1 MKNEIPIVAIVGR
14 QNVGKSSL
22 LNALARRR
30 VSIVDAAP
38 GVTRDRVS
46 SLVTFH
52 GRACELVD
60 TGGIGMARDGALR
73 EDVDRQIEHAIQ
85 HADAVCLVVDAKDGL
100 MPLDRDL
107 AVRLRKSVRDVILV
121 VNKVDHPG
129 RGSEVADFAA
139 LGLGMPIALSAV
151 HRRNL
156 DALTERLAENLPG
169 EKVPPEADLRIA
181 VVGRRNVG
189 KSTYINALCGEE
201 RVIVSETP
209 GTTRDAVDVRI
220 ERDGGIITLID
231 TAGMRKKNKVADSV
245 ELFSRDRVG
254 KAIRRSDVVLL
265 FFDVTE
271 RVAEVDK
278 RLGGA
283 IEDAKTP
290 SVVVL
295 NKWDRV
301 PDGHD
306 PSEFLT
312 YLGKAMPVL
321 LYAPVAILSAKE
333 GDRIQEPIDIA
344 RELHEQAGTRV
355 PTPLV
360 NRAIQHA
367 QNVRAPGSRGG
378 RRPRIYY
385 ATQTG
390 VRPPSF
396 AVFVN
401 DPRAFTPDYIR
412 YLENKFREILPF
424 REVPIRMSLRRRR

>member
-1 MKNEIPIVAIVGR
+1 MK
-14 QNVGKSSL
+14 
-22 LNALARRR
+22 
-30 VSIVDAAP
+30 
-38 GVTRDRVS
+38 
-46 SLVTFH
+46 
-52 GRACELVD
+52 
-60 TGGIGMARDGALR
+60 
-73 EDVDRQIEHAIQ
+73 
-85 HADAVCLVVDAKDGL
+85 
-100 MPLDRDL
+100 
-107 AVRLRKSVRDVILV
+107 
-121 VNKVDHPG
+121 
-129 RGSEVADFAA
+129 
-139 LGLGMPIALSAV
+139 
-151 HRRNL
+151 
-156 DALTERLAENLPG
+156 
-169 EKVPPEADLRIA
+169 RIHI
-181 VVGRRNVG
+181 VGRRNVG
-189 KSTYINALCGEE
+189 KSTTINAPCGEE

-245 ELFSRDRVG
+245 ELFSRDRVA
-254 KAIRRSDVVLL
+254 KAIRRADVVLL

-271 RVAEVDK
+271 KVAEVDK

-360 NRAIQHA
+360 NRAMQHA
-367 QNVRAPGSRGG
+367 QKVRAPGSRGG

-390 VRPPSF
+390 VQPPSF